1 MFSLVI
7 KDILLVKK
15 TILLGFA
22 YMIFFLVAFQGMGNT
37 AFISAVVAYT
47 YILIMT
53 IAAYEEKNNADILLN
68 SFPIKRQGIVLSKYV
83 SGLVCLV
90 ISIIIYWMITFFIQ
104 IFGVNLKVFPITAID
119 IISVLLSVSIVNGI
133 YLPVF
138 FKFGYIKSK
147 FFNLILFLLIFAGA
161 SSIVGVFEEGQGNA
175 FVHSILSFLNKQS
188 EFQISLY
195 LIGII
200 LVITIVSYIISL
212 YFYRERE
219 F

>member
-1 MFSLVI
+1 MI

-22 YMIFFLVAFQGMGNT
+22 YMIFFLVAFEQMGNI
-37 AFISAVVAYT
+37 AFISAVVAFT

-68 SFPIKRQGIVLSKYV
+68 SFPIKRQEIVLSKYV
-83 SGLVCLV
+83 SGLICLV
-90 ISIIIYWMITFFIQ
+90 ISIIIYWMIAFFIQ

-119 IISVLLSVSIVNGI
+119 IISVLLSISIVNGI
-133 YLPVF
+133 YLPIF

-147 FFNLILFLLIFAGA
+147 FFNVILFLLIFTGA
-161 SSIVGVFEEGQGNA
+161 SSIVGVFGESQGNA

-200 LVITIVSYIISL
+200 LVVTIVSYIISL